1 MRPLLP
7 RAVALAALPLLPA
20 LAQSPVSFP
29 PHLSDDPEI
38 LVSAPYPRE
47 TFFVLSG
54 VSVLDGEPLL
64 RALTPTIGET
74 LARLPGVSSTYFGP
88 NASRPVLRGLQG
100 ERVRVLVDGIGSFD
114 ASNTSVD
121 HAVAASPFAAE
132 RIEVIRGPEVLLYGS
147 SAIGGIV
154 NSIDRRIPKQ
164 RVDEDI
170 HVDALG
176 MFGSAATQGVVAGAI
191 DMPVGE
197 RLALHLDGSW
207 LRNGDVKTGGFI
219 YSEQV
224 RRAAAA
230 EGIPPDVYNI
240 SGKLPNS
247 QATGWDVAGGLGF
260 FFGGEGRAGVS
271 AARME
276 STYGIPNRLPLDSH
290 DHPHDDD
297 HDHEHGH
304 SEEDVTINMRQ
315 TRVDVALETPLLP
328 GFIEQVQLRGGY
340 ADYIHDEIEADGT
353 IGTTFT
359 STGGELRLELVQAE
373 RQGWKGASGVQF
385 LGRNLDTFGE
395 EAYLPQNRT
404 SQVGLFTLQEF
415 DLSAIRAEVSMRYE
429 NAKVTSDPLDF
440 DRDFNAIS
448 GSVGA
453 SVALGPIF
461 RFGIAYTH
469 AERAPAPEELLSD
482 GPHLATQSYEVG
494 NPDLAKERSN
504 GFETTLRGRGDG
516 WQADLAFF
524 RTSFGNFIYQDPTGE
539 IEDGLP
545 VFLYREQGATFLGV
559 EFDSAFTLAERGR
572 TQLSATLM
580 FDWVKAT
587 LADGEPVPLIPPFR
601 TIAGVEAS
609 GGAIGGRFEIELA
622 AQQDRV
628 PFFQTTTP
636 GFAMVNASL
645 YWKPWGADSKTML
658 LLVMNNLTDSE
669 ARRASSVIRDFA
681 PLPGRDIRLTLQTSF

>member
-1 MRPLLP
+1 MRLP
-7 RAVALAALPLLPA
+7 
-20 LAQSPVSFP
+20 PVSFGP
-29 PHLSDDPEI
+29 ACRASASIALLLVAGAARAQAPVAAAPHLSDSPEI
-38 LVSAPYPRE
+38 VVSAPYPRE
-47 TFFVLSG
+47 TFYVLSG
-54 VSVLDGEPLL
+54 VSVLAGEALT
-64 RALTPTIGET
+64 RSLTPTIGET

-88 NASRPVLRGLQG
+88 NASRPVLRGQQG

-121 HAVAASPFAAE
+121 HAVAVSPFAAE

-147 SAIGGIV
+147 SAIGGVV
-154 NSIDRRIPKQ
+154 NSIDRRIPRE
-164 RVDEDI
+164 RVAEDL

-176 MFGSAATQGVVAGAI
+176 TFGSAATQGIVAGAV

-197 RLALHLDGSW
+197 RFAIHLDGSW
-207 LRNGDVKTGGFI
+207 LKGGDVRTGGFI

-230 EGIPPDVYNI
+230 AGLPEDAYNI

-247 QATGWDVAGGLGF
+247 QAQGWDVAGGIGF
-260 FFGGEGRAGVS
+260 FFGNQGRAGVS
-271 AARME
+271 ATRLQ
-276 STYGIPNRLPLDSH
+276 STYGIPNRLAIDPSIDF
-290 DHPHDDD
+290 
-297 HDHEHGH
+297 
-304 SEEDVTINMRQ
+304 EEDISIDMRQ
-315 TRVDVALETPLLP
+315 TRVDIAFETPLMS

-340 ADYIHDEIEADGT
+340 ADYVHDEVEEDGS

-359 STGGELRLELVQAE
+359 SRGGELRVEAVQAE
-373 RQGWKGASGVQF
+373 RNGWKGASGIQF
-385 LGRNLDTFGE
+385 FGRNLDSIGA
-395 EAYLPQNRT
+395 EAYLPQNET
-404 SQVGLFTLQEF
+404 QMLGLFTLQEV
-415 DLSAIRAEVSMRYE
+415 DLSFARAEVSLRYE
-429 NAKVTSDPLDF
+429 NARVVSDPVGF

-453 SVALGPIF
+453 SIPLGSLF

-469 AERAPAPEELLSD
+469 AERAPAAEELLSD
-482 GPHLATQSYEVG
+482 GPHLATQSYEIG
-494 NPDLAKERSN
+494 NPDLDRERSN
-504 GFETTLRGRGDG
+504 GFETTLRGRGTS

-524 RTSFGNFIYQDPTGE
+524 WTSFGNFIYQQPTGT

-545 VFLYREQGATFLGV
+545 VFLYAQQGATFLGL
-559 EFDSAFTLAERGR
+559 EFDSAFTILERGD
-572 TQLSATLM
+572 TQVNATLM
-580 FDWVKAT
+580 LDWVKAT
-587 LADGEPVPLIPPFR
+587 LDNGAPVPLIPPLR
-601 TIAGVEAS
+601 SIAGIEAT

-628 PFFQTTTP
+628 PDFQTTTP
-636 GFAMVNASL
+636 GFAMLNASL
-645 YWKPWGADSKTML
+645 FWKPWGANSKTML